1 MSRDTSNQ
9 HWQMCAFVL
18 TISLVKTGQGTP
30 SFYVIREQGR
40 SDEYGRNG
48 IYEEK
53 KEPDL
58 FFQKL
63 GEASSDGAY
72 QFLYRDRRR
81 PNSWIHGEGANLT
94 SAVALHRA
102 PAMEGRPSLDNNWS

>member
-1 MSRDTSNQ
+1 MSSAIGKQ
-9 HWQMCAFVL
+9 QWQMCAFVL
-18 TISLVKTGQGTP
+18 IILLVKTGQGTP
-30 SFYVIREQGR
+30 SFYVIREQGQ

-53 KEPDL
+53 KEPEL

-63 GEASSDGAY
+63 GEANSAGAY
-72 QFLYRDRRR
+72 QFLYRDSRR
-81 PNSWIHGEGANLT
+81 PNSWIHGEGANLI

-102 PAMEGRPSLDNNWS
+102 PAVEGRPSVTNWS